1 MYCYKAKK
9 NLLKLTH
16 SLVTDVGAFLI
27 SRLLPAMMALFNLGP
42 LIHAQTGGKAFQFLE
57 VTNSARVAAL
67 GGEAVAIYDDDLDL
81 PYHNPALLNMAMRHH
96 LALNYTNY
104 FAGINYGYVSCAT
117 KLGEKGT
124 IAGAIHYLNYG
135 RFQGADESGLLTGSF
150 RAADYS
156 INLIYSRPL
165 DSLLTW
171 GFTVKSVYSDLETYN
186 STALAVDAGITY
198 HNPRSR
204 FSAGLVI
211 KNIGWQVNAY
221 YPEGAHEPLP
231 FNIAVGVTQGLQ
243 YAPFR
248 FFVVANH
255 LEKWDLTYTT
265 EAEKEKNV
273 DPLTGESTAE
283 SGFDVFVDQFMRHI
297 VVGTELSIGQNLVLR
312 AGYNYRRRQEMKIDL
327 KPGMVG
333 FSWGVGVKI
342 SKFRISYGRASYH
355 LAGGSNCF
363 SFSMN
368 LDEFNK
374 KF

>member
-1 MYCYKAKK
+1 MHRYKALRNPMKIS
-9 NLLKLTH
+9 H
-16 SLVTDVGAFLI
+16 SLAADSGKFLL
-27 SRLLPAMMALFNLGP
+27 SRLLPFILILFDTGSKLN
-42 LIHAQTGGKAFQFLE
+42 AQAGGKAFQFLE

-81 PYHNPALLNMAMRHH
+81 PYHNPALLNLSMHHH

-104 FAGINYGYVSCAT
+104 FAGINYGYASAAT
-117 KLGEKGT
+117 KLGNKNT

-135 RFQGADESGLLTGSF
+135 KFQGADESGLLTGTF

-156 INLIYSRPL
+156 INLILSRPL

-171 GFTVKSVYSDLETYN
+171 GVTVKSVYSDLETYN

-198 HNPRSR
+198 HNPQSK
-204 FSAGLVI
+204 FTAGFVI
-211 KNIGWQVNAY
+211 KNIGWQVKAY

-231 FNIAVGVTQGLQ
+231 FNITIGVAQGLQ
-243 YAPFR
+243 YAPFK
-248 FFVVANH
+248 FFILADH
-255 LEKWDLTYTT
+255 LEKWDLTYKT
-265 EAEKEKNV
+265 EEEKEQNV
-273 DPLTGESTAE
+273 DPLTGELTSE
-283 SGFDVFVDQFMRHI
+283 SGFDAFIDRLMRHV
-297 VVGTELSIGQNLVLR
+297 VVGTEVNIGENLVLR
-312 AGYNYRRRQEMKIDL
+312 AGYNYRHRQEMKIDS

-342 SKFRISYGRASYH
+342 SKFRISYGRTSFH